1 MGKNQKMRL
10 LLETSANLLLSL
22 TDLHPSKQI
31 LSELN
36 KNDNSNPLKLDEQTS
51 RFFYQN
57 CFPISLRIKRFLFCI
72 KKF

>member
-36 KNDNSNPLKLDEQTS
+36 KNDSSNPLKLDEQT
-51 RFFYQN
+51 
-57 CFPISLRIKRFLFCI
+57 
-72 KKF
+72 